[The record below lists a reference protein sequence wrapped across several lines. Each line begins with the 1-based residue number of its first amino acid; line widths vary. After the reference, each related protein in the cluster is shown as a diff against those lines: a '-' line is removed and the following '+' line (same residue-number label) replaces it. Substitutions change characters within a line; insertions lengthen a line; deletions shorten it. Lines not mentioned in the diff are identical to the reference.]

1 MRNNR
6 LAVLCH
12 AIPFLDGNDDHFT
25 QTGLGQ
31 TGERQTV
38 SEQEAAFSFL
48 LFLFLFLHASHAPD
62 CRVEI
67 RTPKDV
73 LLVSDLSFKVE
84 VGQSLLLTGHN
95 GAG

>member
-1 MRNNR
+1 M
-6 LAVLCH
+6 
-12 AIPFLDGNDDHFT
+12 PFLDGNDDRFA

-31 TGERQTV
+31 TCERQTV
-38 SEQEAAFSFL
+38 SEQEAGFSFL
-48 LFLFLFLHASHAPD
+48 LFLFLHASHAPD
-62 CRVEI
+62 RRVEI

>member
-12 AIPFLDGNDDHFT
+12 GIPFLDGNDHFT

-31 TGERQTV
+31 TACERQTV
-38 SEQEAAFSFL
+38 SEQEAGFSFL
-48 LFLFLFLHASHAPD
+48 LFLHASHAPD

-73 LLVSDLSFKVE
+73 LLVSDRSFKVE

>member
-1 MRNNR
+1 
-6 LAVLCH
+6 LCH

-31 TGERQTV
+31 TCERQTV

-48 LFLFLFLHASHAPD
+48 LFLFLHASHAPD